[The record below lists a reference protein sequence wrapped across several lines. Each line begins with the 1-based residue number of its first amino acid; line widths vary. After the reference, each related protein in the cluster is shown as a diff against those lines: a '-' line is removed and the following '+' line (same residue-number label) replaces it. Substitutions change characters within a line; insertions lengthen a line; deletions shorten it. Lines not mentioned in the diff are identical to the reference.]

1 MAADLLCQPSAPA
14 RARLVLLHGWGADAG
29 DLMPLGQALAEA
41 IATPLE
47 LVALQAP
54 QLQTQGSG
62 RQWYGLFPADWAAV
76 PDAVERLKQRINNL
90 GSTEIPLNATV
101 LLGFSQGGAMAMAA
115 GCDLPLAGLIA
126 CSAYPH
132 PNWQAPVIR
141 PPVLLLHGRHDEVVP
156 HSAALTLKHVLGQ
169 SNQACDLFSFDNG
182 HAIPVEAQAEMKKA
196 LKRWL
201 DQPAQSA

>member
-1 MAADLLCQPSAPA
+1 MATDLLCQPTANA
-14 RARLVLLHGWGADAG
+14 RARLVLLHGWGADAD
-29 DLMPLGQALAEA
+29 DLMPLGQVLAEA
-41 IATPLE
+41 IGTPLE

-54 QLQTQGSG
+54 QVQTQGSG

-76 PDAVERLKQRINNL
+76 PEAVERLKQRINNL
-90 GSTEIPLNATV
+90 GSTEIPLDATV
-101 LLGFSQGGAMAMAA
+101 LLGFSQGGAMALAA

-132 PNWQAPVIR
+132 PHWQAPVMR

-156 HSAALTLKHVLGQ
+156 HSAALTLKQELVQ

>member
-76 PDAVERLKQRINNL
+76 PAAVEALKERIHNL
-90 GSTEIPLNATV
+90 SSEGIPLEATV
-101 LLGFSQGGAMAMAA
+101 LLGFSQGGAMAVAA

-141 PPVLLLHGRHDEVVP
+141 PPVLLLHGRHDDVVP
-156 HSAALTLKHVLGQ
+156 HSAALALNNDLSQ
-169 SNQACDLFSFDNG
+169 SNQTCDVFSFDNG

>member
-1 MAADLLCQPSAPA
+1 MAADLICQPSAPA

-29 DLMPLGQALAEA
+29 DLMPLGQSLAEA
-41 IATPLE
+41 ISTPLE

-62 RQWYGLFPADWAAV
+62 LQWYGLFPAVWAAV
-76 PDAVERLKQRINNL
+76 PAAVEELKERINNL
-90 GSTEIPLNATV
+90 SSGEIPLEATV
-101 LLGFSQGGAMAMAA
+101 LLGFSQGGAMAVAA

-141 PPVLLLHGRHDEVVP
+141 PPVLLLHGRNDDVVP
-156 HSAALTLKHVLGQ
+156 YSAAVAL
-169 SNQACDLFSFDNG
+169 NNDLSQGDQTSDVFSFDNG
-182 HAIPVEAQAEMKKA
+182 HAIPVSAQAEMKKA

-201 DQPAQSA
+201 DRPAQSA

>member
-1 MAADLLCQPSAPA
+1 MAADLLRQPSTKA
-14 RARLVLLHGWGADAG
+14 RARLILLHGWGADAG

-76 PDAVERLKQRINNL
+76 PAAVERLKKRINNL
-90 GSTEIPLNATV
+90 GSTEIPLEATV

-132 PNWQAPVIR
+132 PKWQAPLIR
-141 PPVLLLHGRHDEVVP
+141 PPVLLLHGRQDDVVP
-156 HSAALTLKHVLGQ
+156 HSAALTLKEELVQ

-182 HAIPVEAQAEMKKA
+182 HAIPVEAQAEMQKA

>member
-1 MAADLLCQPSAPA
+1 MAADLICQPSAPA
-14 RARLVLLHGWGADAG
+14 RARLVLLHGWGANAG
-29 DLMPLGQALAEA
+29 DLMPLGQSLAEA
-41 IATPLE
+41 ISTPLE

-76 PDAVERLKQRINNL
+76 PAAVEALKERINNL
-90 GSTEIPLNATV
+90 SSGEIPLKATV
-101 LLGFSQGGAMAMAA
+101 LLGFSQGGAMAVAA

-141 PPVLLLHGRHDEVVP
+141 PPVLLLHGRNDDVVP
-156 HSAALTLKHVLGQ
+156 YSAAVALNNDLSQGDQT
-169 SNQACDLFSFDNG
+169 CDVFSFDNG
-182 HAIPVEAQAEMKKA
+182 HAIPVNAQAEMKKA

-201 DQPAQSA
+201 DRPAQSA

>member
-1 MAADLLCQPSAPA
+1 MAADLICQPSAPA

-29 DLMPLGQALAEA
+29 DLMPLGQSLAEA

-76 PDAVERLKQRINNL
+76 PAAVEALKERINNL
-90 GSTEIPLNATV
+90 SSGEIPVEATV
-101 LLGFSQGGAMAMAA
+101 LLGFSQGGAMAVAA

-141 PPVLLLHGRHDEVVP
+141 PPVLLLHGRNDDVVP
-156 HSAALTLKHVLGQ
+156 YSAAVALNNDLSQGDQT
-169 SNQACDLFSFDNG
+169 CDVFSFDNG
-182 HAIPVEAQAEMKKA
+182 HAIPVSAQAEIKKA

-201 DQPAQSA
+201 DRPAQSA

>member
-1 MAADLLCQPSAPA
+1 MAADLLRQSTAKA
-14 RARLVLLHGWGADAG
+14 RSRLVLLHGWGADAG

-54 QLQTQGSG
+54 ERQTQGSG

-76 PDAVERLKQRINNL
+76 PEAVEGLKERINNL
-90 GSTEIPLNATV
+90 GSAEIPLEATV

-141 PPVLLLHGRHDEVVP
+141 PPVLLLHGRHDDVVP
-156 HSAALTLKHVLGQ
+156 HSAALALKNEL
-169 SNQACDLFSFDNG
+169 SPSKQACDLFSFENG

-201 DQPAQSA
+201 DQTAQNA

>member
-1 MAADLLCQPSAPA
+1 MAADLLRQPSTKA
-14 RARLVLLHGWGADAG
+14 RARLILLHGWGADAG

-76 PDAVERLKQRINNL
+76 PAAVERLKKRINNL
-90 GSTEIPLNATV
+90 GSTEIPLEATV

-141 PPVLLLHGRHDEVVP
+141 PPVLLLHGRNDDVVP
-156 HSAALTLKHVLGQ
+156 YSAAVALNNDLSQGDQT
-169 SNQACDLFSFDNG
+169 CDVFSFDNG
-182 HAIPVEAQAEMKKA
+182 HAIPVNAQAEMKKA

-201 DQPAQSA
+201 DRPAQSA

>member
-29 DLMPLGQALAEA
+29 DLMPLGQALAKA

-76 PDAVERLKQRINNL
+76 PAAVEALKKRIHNL
-90 GSTEIPLNATV
+90 SSEGIPLEATV
-101 LLGFSQGGAMAMAA
+101 LLGFSQGGAMAVAA

-132 PNWQAPVIR
+132 PHWQAPVIR
-141 PPVLLLHGRHDEVVP
+141 PHVLLLHGRHDDVVP
-156 HSAALTLKHVLGQ
+156 HSAALALNNDLSQ
-169 SNQACDLFSFDNG
+169 SNQTCDVFSFDNG

>member
-1 MAADLLCQPSAPA
+1 MAADLLRQSTAKA

-54 QLQTQGSG
+54 ERQTQGSG

-76 PDAVERLKQRINNL
+76 PAAVEGLKERINNL
-90 GSTEIPLNATV
+90 GSAEIPLEATV

-132 PNWQAPVIR
+132 PHWQAPVIR
-141 PPVLLLHGRHDEVVP
+141 PPVLLLHGRHDDVVP
-156 HSAALTLKHVLGQ
+156 HSAALALKNEL
-169 SNQACDLFSFDNG
+169 SPSKQACDLFSFENG

-201 DQPAQSA
+201 DQTAQNA

>member
-1 MAADLLCQPSAPA
+1 MAADLLRQSTAKA

-54 QLQTQGSG
+54 ELQTQGSG

-76 PDAVERLKQRINNL
+76 PAAVEGLKERINKL
-90 GSTEIPLNATV
+90 SSAEIPLEATV

-132 PNWQAPVIR
+132 PHWQAPVIR
-141 PPVLLLHGRHDEVVP
+141 PPVLLLHGRHDDVVP
-156 HSAALTLKHVLGQ
+156 HSAALALKNEL
-169 SNQACDLFSFDNG
+169 SPSKQACDLFSFENG

-201 DQPAQSA
+201 DQTAQNA

>member
-1 MAADLLCQPSAPA
+1 MAADLLRQPTAKA

-41 IATPLE
+41 IATPLG

-76 PDAVERLKQRINNL
+76 PAAVEELKERINNL
-90 GSTEIPLNATV
+90 GSAEIPLEATV
-101 LLGFSQGGAMAMAA
+101 LLGFSQGGAMAIAA
-115 GCDLPLAGLIA
+115 GCDLPLAGFIA

-132 PNWQAPVIR
+132 PHWQAPITR
-141 PPVLLLHGRHDEVVP
+141 PPALLLHGRHDEVVP
-156 HSAALTLKHVLGQ
+156 HSAALALKNDLALSH
-169 SNQACDLFSFDNG
+169 QACELFSFDHG

-196 LKRWL
+196 LERWL
-201 DQPAQSA
+201 DKPAQSA

>member
-1 MAADLLCQPSAPA
+1 MAADLICQPSAPA

-29 DLMPLGQALAEA
+29 DLMPLGQSLAEA

-76 PDAVERLKQRINNL
+76 PAAVEALKERIHNL
-90 GSTEIPLNATV
+90 SSGEIPLEATV
-101 LLGFSQGGAMAMAA
+101 LLGFSQGGAMAVAA

-141 PPVLLLHGRHDEVVP
+141 PPVLLLHGRNDDVVP
-156 HSAALTLKHVLGQ
+156 YSAAVALNNDLSQGDQT
-169 SNQACDLFSFDNG
+169 CDVFSFDNG
-182 HAIPVEAQAEMKKA
+182 HAIPVNAQAEMKKA

-201 DQPAQSA
+201 DRPAQSA

>member
-1 MAADLLCQPSAPA
+1 MAADLICQPSAPA

-29 DLMPLGQALAEA
+29 DLMPLGQSLAEA
-41 IATPLE
+41 ISTPLE

-76 PDAVERLKQRINNL
+76 PAAVEALKERINNL
-90 GSTEIPLNATV
+90 SSGEIPLEATV
-101 LLGFSQGGAMAMAA
+101 LLGFSQGGAMAIAA

-141 PPVLLLHGRHDEVVP
+141 PPVLLLHGRNDDVVP
-156 HSAALTLKHVLGQ
+156 YSAAVALNNDLSQGDQT
-169 SNQACDLFSFDNG
+169 CDVFSFDNG
-182 HAIPVEAQAEMKKA
+182 HAIPVNAQAEMKKA

-201 DQPAQSA
+201 DRPAQSA

>member
-1 MAADLLCQPSAPA
+1 MAADLICQPSAPA

-29 DLMPLGQALAEA
+29 DLMPLGQSLAEA

-76 PDAVERLKQRINNL
+76 PAAVEALKERINNL
-90 GSTEIPLNATV
+90 SSGEIPLEATV
-101 LLGFSQGGAMAMAA
+101 LLGFSQGGAMAIAA

-141 PPVLLLHGRHDEVVP
+141 PPVLLLHGRNDDVVP
-156 HSAALTLKHVLGQ
+156 YSAAVALNNDLSQGDQT
-169 SNQACDLFSFDNG
+169 CDVFSFDNG
-182 HAIPVEAQAEMKKA
+182 HAIPVNAQAEMKKA

-201 DQPAQSA
+201 DRPAQSA

>member
-1 MAADLLCQPSAPA
+1 MAADLICQPSAPA

-29 DLMPLGQALAEA
+29 DLMPLGQSLAEA

-76 PDAVERLKQRINNL
+76 PAAVEELKERINNL
-90 GSTEIPLNATV
+90 SSGEIPLEATV
-101 LLGFSQGGAMAMAA
+101 LLGFSQGGAMAVAA

-141 PPVLLLHGRHDEVVP
+141 PPVLLLHGRNDDVVP
-156 HSAALTLKHVLGQ
+156 YSAAVALNNDLSQGDQT
-169 SNQACDLFSFDNG
+169 CDVFSFDNG
-182 HAIPVEAQAEMKKA
+182 HAIPVSAQAEMKKA

-201 DQPAQSA
+201 DRPAQSA

>member
-29 DLMPLGQALAEA
+29 DLMPLGQSLAEA
-41 IATPLE
+41 ISTPLE

-76 PDAVERLKQRINNL
+76 PAAVEALKERINNL
-90 GSTEIPLNATV
+90 SSGEIPVEATV
-101 LLGFSQGGAMAMAA
+101 LLGFSQGGAMAVAA

-141 PPVLLLHGRHDEVVP
+141 PPVLLLHGRNDDVVP
-156 HSAALTLKHVLGQ
+156 YSAAVALNNDLSQGDQT
-169 SNQACDLFSFDNG
+169 CDVFSFDNG
-182 HAIPVEAQAEMKKA
+182 HAIPVNAQAEMKKA

-201 DQPAQSA
+201 DRPAQSA

>member
-76 PDAVERLKQRINNL
+76 PAAVEALKERIHNL
-90 GSTEIPLNATV
+90 SSEGIPLEATV
-101 LLGFSQGGAMAMAA
+101 LLGFSQGGAMAVAA

-141 PPVLLLHGRHDEVVP
+141 PPVLLLHGRHDDVVP
-156 HSAALTLKHVLGQ
+156 HSAALALNNDLAQ
-169 SNQACDLFSFDNG
+169 SNQTCDVFSFDNG

>member
-1 MAADLLCQPSAPA
+1 MAADLLCQPTANA
-14 RARLVLLHGWGADAG
+14 RARLVLLHGWGADAD
-29 DLMPLGQALAEA
+29 DLMPLGQVLAEA
-41 IATPLE
+41 IGTPLE

-54 QLQTQGSG
+54 QVQTQGSG
-62 RQWYGLFPADWAAV
+62 RQWYDLFPADWTAV
-76 PDAVERLKQRINNL
+76 PEAVERLQHRSTHL

-132 PNWQAPVIR
+132 PHWQAPVMR

-156 HSAALTLKHVLGQ
+156 HSAALTLKQELGQ

-201 DQPAQSA
+201 DQPAQST

>member
-1 MAADLLCQPSAPA
+1 MAADLICQPSAPA

-29 DLMPLGQALAEA
+29 DLMPLGQSLAEA
-41 IATPLE
+41 ISTPLE

-76 PDAVERLKQRINNL
+76 PAAVEALKERINNL
-90 GSTEIPLNATV
+90 SSGEIPLEATV
-101 LLGFSQGGAMAMAA
+101 LLGFSQGGAMAIAA

-141 PPVLLLHGRHDEVVP
+141 PPVLLLHGRNDDVVP
-156 HSAALTLKHVLGQ
+156 YSAAVALNNDLSQGDQT
-169 SNQACDLFSFDNG
+169 CDVFSFDNG
-182 HAIPVEAQAEMKKA
+182 HAIPVSAQAEMKKA

-201 DQPAQSA
+201 DRPAQSA

>member
-1 MAADLLCQPSAPA
+1 MAADLICQPSAPA

-29 DLMPLGQALAEA
+29 DLMPLGQSLAEA

-76 PDAVERLKQRINNL
+76 PAAVEELKERINNL
-90 GSTEIPLNATV
+90 SSGEIPLEATV
-101 LLGFSQGGAMAMAA
+101 LLGFSQGGAMAVAA

-141 PPVLLLHGRHDEVVP
+141 PPVLLLHGRNDDVVP
-156 HSAALTLKHVLGQ
+156 YSAAVALNNDLSQGDQT
-169 SNQACDLFSFDNG
+169 CDVFSFDNG
-182 HAIPVEAQAEMKKA
+182 HAIPVNAQAEIKKA

-201 DQPAQSA
+201 DRPAQSA

>member
-1 MAADLLCQPSAPA
+1 MAADLICQPSAPA

-76 PDAVERLKQRINNL
+76 PAAVEALKERINNL
-90 GSTEIPLNATV
+90 SSGEIPLEATV
-101 LLGFSQGGAMAMAA
+101 LLGFSQGGAMAVAA

-141 PPVLLLHGRHDEVVP
+141 PPVLLLHGRNDDVVP
-156 HSAALTLKHVLGQ
+156 YSAAVALNNDLSQGDQT
-169 SNQACDLFSFDNG
+169 CDVFSFDNG
-182 HAIPVEAQAEMKKA
+182 HAIPVNAQAEMKKA

-201 DQPAQSA
+201 DRPAQSA

>member
-14 RARLVLLHGWGADAG
+14 RARLILLHGWGADAC

-41 IATPLE
+41 IAIPLE

-76 PDAVERLKQRINNL
+76 PAAVEALKERIHNL
-90 GSTEIPLNATV
+90 SSEGIPLEATV
-101 LLGFSQGGAMAMAA
+101 LLGFSQGGAMAVAA

-156 HSAALTLKHVLGQ
+156 HSAALALKNDLSL
-169 SNQACDLFSFDNG
+169 SNQTCDVFSFDNG

-196 LKRWL
+196 LKCWL
-201 DQPAQSA
+201 DQLAQSA

>member
-29 DLMPLGQALAEA
+29 DLMPLGQSLAEA

-76 PDAVERLKQRINNL
+76 PAAVEALKERINNL
-90 GSTEIPLNATV
+90 SSGEIPLEATV
-101 LLGFSQGGAMAMAA
+101 LLGFSQGGAMAVAA

-141 PPVLLLHGRHDEVVP
+141 PPVLLLHGRNDDVVP
-156 HSAALTLKHVLGQ
+156 YSAAVALNNDLSQGDQT
-169 SNQACDLFSFDNG
+169 CDVFSFDNG
-182 HAIPVEAQAEMKKA
+182 HAIPVDAQAEMKKA

-201 DQPAQSA
+201 DRPAQSA

>member
-1 MAADLLCQPSAPA
+1 MAADLICQPSAPA

-29 DLMPLGQALAEA
+29 DLMPLGQSLAEA

-47 LVALQAP
+47 LVALQAH

-76 PDAVERLKQRINNL
+76 PAAVEELKERINNL
-90 GSTEIPLNATV
+90 SSGEIPLKATV
-101 LLGFSQGGAMAMAA
+101 LLGFSQGGAMAIAA

-141 PPVLLLHGRHDEVVP
+141 PPVLLLHGRNDDVVP
-156 HSAALTLKHVLGQ
+156 YSAAVALNNDLSQGDQT
-169 SNQACDLFSFDNG
+169 CDVFSFDNG
-182 HAIPVEAQAEMKKA
+182 HAIPVSAQAEMKKA

>member
-1 MAADLLCQPSAPA
+1 MAADLICQPSAPA

-29 DLMPLGQALAEA
+29 DLMPLGQSLAEA
-41 IATPLE
+41 ISTPLE

-76 PDAVERLKQRINNL
+76 PAAVEALKERINNL
-90 GSTEIPLNATV
+90 SSGEIPLEATV
-101 LLGFSQGGAMAMAA
+101 LLGFSQGGAMAVAA

-141 PPVLLLHGRHDEVVP
+141 PPVLLLHGRNDDVVP
-156 HSAALTLKHVLGQ
+156 YSAAVALNNDLSQGDQT
-169 SNQACDLFSFDNG
+169 CDVFSFDNG
-182 HAIPVEAQAEMKKA
+182 HAIPVNAQAEMKKA

-201 DQPAQSA
+201 DRPAQSA

>member
-1 MAADLLCQPSAPA
+1 MAADLLCQPSRKA

-29 DLMPLGQALAEA
+29 DLMPLGQALADA

-54 QLQTQGSG
+54 QRQTQGSG
-62 RQWYGLFPADWAAV
+62 RQWYGLFPANWAAV
-76 PDAVERLKQRINNL
+76 PAAVKGLKERIKSL
-90 GSTEIPLNATV
+90 SSEEIPLEATV
-101 LLGFSQGGAMAMAA
+101 LLGFSQGGAMTMAA

-141 PPVLLLHGRHDEVVP
+141 PPVLLLHGQKDDVVP
-156 HSAALTLKHVLGQ
+156 HSAALALKNELVQ

-182 HAIPVEAQAEMKKA
+182 H
-196 LKRWL
+196 
-201 DQPAQSA
+201 

>member
-76 PDAVERLKQRINNL
+76 PAAVEALKKRIHNL
-90 GSTEIPLNATV
+90 SSEGIPLEATV
-101 LLGFSQGGAMAMAA
+101 LLGFSQGGAMAVAA

-132 PNWQAPVIR
+132 PHWQAPVIR
-141 PPVLLLHGRHDEVVP
+141 PHVLLLHGRHDDVVP
-156 HSAALTLKHVLGQ
+156 HSAALALNNDLSQ
-169 SNQACDLFSFDNG
+169 SNQTCDVFSFDNG

>member
-1 MAADLLCQPSAPA
+1 MAADLLRQSTAKA

-54 QLQTQGSG
+54 ELQTQGSG

-76 PDAVERLKQRINNL
+76 PAAVEGLKERINNL
-90 GSTEIPLNATV
+90 GSAEIPLEATV

-141 PPVLLLHGRHDEVVP
+141 PPVLLLHGRHDDVVP
-156 HSAALTLKHVLGQ
+156 HSAALALKNEL
-169 SNQACDLFSFDNG
+169 SPSKQACDLFSFENG
-182 HAIPVEAQAEMKKA
+182 HAIAVEAQAEMKKA

-201 DQPAQSA
+201 GQTTQNA

>member
-1 MAADLLCQPSAPA
+1 MAADLLRQPSTKA
-14 RARLVLLHGWGADAG
+14 RARLILLHGWGADAG

-54 QLQTQGSG
+54 QLQNQGSG

-76 PDAVERLKQRINNL
+76 PAAVERLKKRINDL
-90 GSTEIPLNATV
+90 GSTEIPLEATV

-132 PNWQAPVIR
+132 PKWQAPLIR
-141 PPVLLLHGRHDEVVP
+141 PPVLLLHGRQDDVVP
-156 HSAALTLKHVLGQ
+156 HSAALTLKEELVQ

>member
-1 MAADLLCQPSAPA
+1 MAADLICQPSAPA

-41 IATPLE
+41 IATPIE

-76 PDAVERLKQRINNL
+76 PAAVEALKERIHNL
-90 GSTEIPLNATV
+90 SSEGIPLEATV
-101 LLGFSQGGAMAMAA
+101 LLGFSQGGAMAVAA

-132 PNWQAPVIR
+132 PHWQAPVIH
-141 PPVLLLHGRHDEVVP
+141 PPVLLLHGRHDDVVP
-156 HSAALTLKHVLGQ
+156 HSAALALNNDLSQ
-169 SNQACDLFSFDNG
+169 SNQTCDVFSFDNG

>member
-1 MAADLLCQPSAPA
+1 MAADLLRQSTAKA
-14 RARLVLLHGWGADAG
+14 QARLVLLHGWGADAG

-54 QLQTQGSG
+54 DLQTQGSG

-76 PDAVERLKQRINNL
+76 PAAVEGLKERINTL
-90 GSTEIPLNATV
+90 GSAEIPLEATV

-132 PNWQAPVIR
+132 PHWQAPVIR
-141 PPVLLLHGRHDEVVP
+141 PPVLLLHGRHDDVVP
-156 HSAALTLKHVLGQ
+156 HSAALALKNEL
-169 SNQACDLFSFDNG
+169 SPSKQACDLFSFENG
-182 HAIPVEAQAEMKKA
+182 HAIPLEAQAEMKKA

-201 DQPAQSA
+201 DQTAQNA

>member
-1 MAADLLCQPSAPA
+1 MAADLLRQPSTKA
-14 RARLVLLHGWGADAG
+14 RARLILLHGWGADAG

-76 PDAVERLKQRINNL
+76 PAAVERLKKRINNL
-90 GSTEIPLNATV
+90 GSTEIPLEATV

-132 PNWQAPVIR
+132 PKWQAPLIR
-141 PPVLLLHGRHDEVVP
+141 PPVLLLHGRQDDVVP
-156 HSAALTLKHVLGQ
+156 HSAALTLKEELVQ
-169 SNQACDLFSFDNG
+169 SNQTCDLFSFDNG